1 MKMYH
6 TKLEKS
12 NDVYKLYETSIPQ
25 AAITPDMTVSVDGG
39 IDTVYVPT
47 EKLPLLSPPKFLK
60 DIN

>member
-12 NDVYKLYETSIPQ
+12 NDVYKLHETSISQ
-25 AAITPDMTVSVDGG
+25 TAITPDMIVSVDGG

-47 EKLPLLSPPKFLK
+47 EKLPLLSLPKFLK
-60 DIN
+60 NIE